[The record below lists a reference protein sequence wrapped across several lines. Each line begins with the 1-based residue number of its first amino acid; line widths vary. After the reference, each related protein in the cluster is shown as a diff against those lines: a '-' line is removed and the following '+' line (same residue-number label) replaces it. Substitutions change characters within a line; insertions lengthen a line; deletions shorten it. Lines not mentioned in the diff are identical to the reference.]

1 MQYEPTPATT
11 YAAQEPAT
19 TVTAAAEVA
28 HDHPSHASNLL
39 LSNDNL
45 MEIDWNMFM
54 EEFGWVNEHGVL
66 LGLP

>member
-1 MQYEPTPATT
+1 MQYEQAPVTT
-11 YAAQEPAT
+11 YAAPETTTTAT
-19 TVTAAAEVA
+19 TT
-28 HDHPSHASNLL
+28 DPPNASSLL
-39 LSNDNL
+39 LGNDNF